1 MPAQQKI
8 PMVNR
13 ELSWLSFNERVL
25 QEAECIDVPLLE
37 RLRFLGIFSNNM
49 DEFFRVRV
57 ATINRMAEYGK
68 EAKRDLGIN
77 PYELLEKIQE
87 RALEL
92 QKRFDAAY
100 LTILTALEKENIFI
114 VNEKILNEEQG
125 AYVRQYFRDKVRL
138 EVFPIMIDK
147 KRVFPLLQDASIYLA
162 VRFYKSDAKA
172 ANYSLIEI
180 PSSSNRFVVLPKT
193 DDRTCILF
201 LDDVIRY
208 NLKDIYK
215 IYDFETIEA
224 YTIKFTRDAELD
236 IDNDVSHSFLDA
248 VEQSLK
254 KRKNAEPLRLIYD
267 KEMPKEFLSF
277 LVKKMGFSKQGHV
290 VSGVRYHNFK
300 DFIKFPYVGKSEYW
314 YEHLPHVPHP
324 DLAHCR
330 SILDKI
336 REKDMLLHYPY
347 HSFDY
352 FLDLLRE
359 AAIDPTVSHIRMTLY
374 RLASDSNVIKSLI
387 TAVRNGKDVT
397 VLIELRARFDEEANI
412 QWVNKLREE
421 GAKVITGVSGLKVHS
436 KLCLITRREK
446 GKKIYYGCLGTGNFH
461 EKTARI
467 YTDALLMTSDQS
479 ITKEARD
486 VFNFFYKNYHLPRLN
501 RIIVAP
507 FTLRAKMNTL
517 INREIRNAKSGKRA
531 EIFIK
536 LNSLVDESI
545 INRLYAASKAG
556 VKVRLIV
563 RGMCSLVP
571 GVKGVSDNIEAIS
584 IIDKFLEH
592 TRFFAFYN
600 NGKQEVF
607 LGSADLMARNLDHR
621 VEILCPV
628 LHPDL
633 KNQVLDIMEL
643 QWQDNQKA
651 RIFSKLETNSYKTSS
666 DQHFKIRCQE
676 AIYDYLMNLYE
687 LKKSTSSEISSH

>member
-1 MPAQQKI
+1 
-8 PMVNR
+8 MVNR

-25 QEAECIDVPLLE
+25 QEAECSDVPLLE

-147 KRVFPLLQDASIYLA
+147 KRAFPLLQDASIYLA
-162 VRFYKSDAKA
+162 IRFYKSDAKS

-215 IYDFETIEA
+215 IYDFDTIEA

-300 DFIKFPYVGKSEYW
+300 DFIKFPYVGKPEYW
-314 YEHLPHVPHP
+314 YEPLPHVPHP
-324 DLAHCR
+324 ELANCR

-336 REKDMLLHYPY
+336 REKDLLLHYPY

-412 QWVNKLREE
+412 HWVNMLREE

-446 GKKIYYGCLGTGNFH
+446 GKKIYYGCLGSGNFH

-507 FTLRAKMNTL
+507 FTLRPKMNAL

-531 EIFIK
+531 EIFFK

-545 INRLYAASKAG
+545 ITRLYAASKSG

-571 GVKGVSDNIEAIS
+571 GVKGFSENIEAIS
-584 IIDKFLEH
+584 IVDKFLEH

-600 NGKQEVF
+600 NGKQEVY

-621 VEILCPV
+621 VEILAPV
-628 LHPDL
+628 LHPEL

-651 RIFSKLETNSYKTSS
+651 RVFSKLKANAYKPAS
-666 DQHFKIRCQE
+666 DLQFKIRSQE
-676 AIYDYLMNLYE
+676 AIYDYLMNLNE
-687 LKKSTSSEISSH
+687 LKNTPTSETSSH

>member
-1 MPAQQKI
+1 MPHQQKF

-25 QEAECIDVPLLE
+25 QEAECSDVPLLE

-147 KRVFPLLQDASIYLA
+147 KRAFPLLQDASIYLA
-162 VRFYKSDAKA
+162 IRFYKSDAKS

-215 IYDFETIEA
+215 IYDFDTIEA

-300 DFIKFPYVGKSEYW
+300 DFIKFPYVGKPEYW
-314 YEHLPHVPHP
+314 YEPLPHVPHP
-324 DLAHCR
+324 ELANCR

-336 REKDMLLHYPY
+336 REKDLLLHYPY

-412 QWVNKLREE
+412 HWVNMLREE

-446 GKKIYYGCLGTGNFH
+446 GKKIYYGCLGSGNFH

-507 FTLRAKMNTL
+507 FTLRPKMNAL

-531 EIFIK
+531 EIFFK

-545 INRLYAASKAG
+545 ITRLYAASKSG

-571 GVKGVSDNIEAIS
+571 GVKGFSENIEAIS
-584 IIDKFLEH
+584 IVDKFLEH

-600 NGKQEVF
+600 NGKQEVY

-621 VEILCPV
+621 VEILAPV
-628 LHPDL
+628 LHPEL

-651 RIFSKLETNSYKTSS
+651 RVFSKLKANAYKPAS
-666 DQHFKIRCQE
+666 DLQFKIRSQE
-676 AIYDYLMNLYE
+676 AIYDYLMNLNE
-687 LKKSTSSEISSH
+687 LKNTPTSETSSH

>member
-1 MPAQQKI
+1 
-8 PMVNR
+8 
-13 ELSWLSFNERVL
+13 
-25 QEAECIDVPLLE
+25 
-37 RLRFLGIFSNNM
+37 
-49 DEFFRVRV
+49 
-57 ATINRMAEYGK
+57 
-68 EAKRDLGIN
+68 
-77 PYELLEKIQE
+77 
-87 RALEL
+87 
-92 QKRFDAAY
+92 
-100 LTILTALEKENIFI
+100 
-114 VNEKILNEEQG
+114 
-125 AYVRQYFRDKVRL
+125 
-138 EVFPIMIDK
+138 
-147 KRVFPLLQDASIYLA
+147 
-162 VRFYKSDAKA
+162 
-172 ANYSLIEI
+172 
-180 PSSSNRFVVLPKT
+180 
-193 DDRTCILF
+193 
-201 LDDVIRY
+201 
-208 NLKDIYK
+208 
-215 IYDFETIEA
+215 
-224 YTIKFTRDAELD
+224 
-236 IDNDVSHSFLDA
+236 
-248 VEQSLK
+248 
-254 KRKNAEPLRLIYD
+254 
-267 KEMPKEFLSF
+267 
-277 LVKKMGFSKQGHV
+277 
-290 VSGVRYHNFK
+290 
-300 DFIKFPYVGKSEYW
+300 
-314 YEHLPHVPHP
+314 
-324 DLAHCR
+324 
-330 SILDKI
+330 
-336 REKDMLLHYPY
+336 MLLHYPY

-412 QWVNKLREE
+412 QWVNRLREE